1 MLGVGKM
8 NMFKNLLQIFSTSS
22 GFPISVIDQD
32 GQILMSVN
40 RVDETPFYKVS
51 DVDSFQKEII
61 NTGQLISKSTIF
73 SWSEETLNLKFILSP
88 VISSTKANYILV
100 AGPFLEGNKGSNLV
114 DLSITSINQ
123 EEKTELVNKIDSISF
138 VIKSFEENE
147 KQAQVQRKVIDILTH
162 IRQSKGN
169 LSENDHFL
177 SHLFTQILQLNRIDF
192 IGLSEK
198 IDHAKFMIKAVQG
211 QNIEK
216 LKGNTFYIGEGLLGK
231 AVVMGEKMF
240 LSDMG
245 LTNRSDFFQ
254 QFHLYPNQLF
264 IFPIK
269 KNGIVEGLM
278 FGGTTE
284 DRMISQELLDILQ
297 FIVYLYSERKASDE
311 ALQQEKQLQLA
322 FYGLLDLLE
331 VALHTDDV
339 KNIMYKVLDFC
350 QNINN
355 HNFSSFTVEN
365 GETISRGALNDPLLE
380 EHKKVCHEHIRK
392 ESNPQQLK
400 RINEKSM
407 VFHQPIY
414 VEKNCIGMLTVEI
427 KDRKKYEEVSM
438 SLHIIARLLSRCIKI
453 EQNNDEELLDNNHL
467 ETINL
472 LHSSL
477 EELNKQ
483 NYLNTLEAM
492 KMVRQL
498 SQSLS
503 IPETSVEQL
512 MNACKVMT
520 YRLEFLKSKLK
531 NSKVLHLLEK
541 CMDVSTKQV
550 NTSIEVK
557 MITFIY
563 QTIVKRIDKNL
574 ALSFLDDEMKMAI
587 QQVSPDLEARMELNH
602 LSNLKQVGEMELADE
617 QQINDL
623 VDIKSVILELKL
635 TSREKEILFLILEG
649 LNNQEVGSYLNI
661 SVHTV
666 KNHITNIFKKLNVTD
681 RVQAMA
687 KIYRIKYGME

>member
-1 MLGVGKM
+1 M
-8 NMFKNLLQIFSTSS
+8 NMIQNLLQIFSTSS
-22 GFPISVIDQD
+22 GFPVSVINKD
-32 GQILMSVN
+32 GQILLSVN
-40 RVDETPFYKVS
+40 KVNETPFYKIR

-61 NTGQLISKSTIF
+61 STGQLISKSTIF
-73 SWSEETLNLKFILSP
+73 SWHEETLNLKFILSP
-88 VISSTKANYILV
+88 IISSTKTNYLLV
-100 AGPFLEGNKGSNLV
+100 AGPFLEESKKNDLV
-114 DLSITSINQ
+114 DLSMTSVNQ
-123 EEKTELVNKIDSISF
+123 EEKTELVNKIDSITF
-138 VIKSFEENE
+138 MIKSFEENE
-147 KQAQVQRKVIDILTH
+147 KRTQVQRKIIDILTH

-169 LSENDHFL
+169 LIENDQFL
-177 SHLFTQILQLNRIDF
+177 SHLFAQILQLNRIDF

-211 QNIEK
+211 QSIEQ

-231 AVVMGEKMF
+231 AVVLGENMF
-240 LSDMG
+240 LSDTG

-297 FIVYLYSERKASDE
+297 FIVHLYSERKASDE
-311 ALQQEKQLQLA
+311 ALKHEKHLQLA

-331 VALHTDDV
+331 VALHTEDV

-350 QNINN
+350 QSINN
-355 HNFSSFTVEN
+355 HHFSSFTVDN

-380 EHKKVCHEHIRK
+380 EHKKVCHELIR
-392 ESNPQQLK
+392 EGSNLQQLK
-400 RINEKSM
+400 RIYEQSM
-407 VFHQPIY
+407 VFHQPIF
-414 VEKNCIGMLTVEI
+414 VEKNCIGMLTVEL
-427 KDRKKYEEVSM
+427 KDRKKNEEVSM
-438 SLHIIARLLSRCIKI
+438 SLHIIARLLSRCIKM
-453 EQNNDEELLDNNHL
+453 EQHNDEELDHNHL

-472 LHSSL
+472 LHDSL

-492 KMVRQL
+492 KIVKKL

-531 NSKVLHLLEK
+531 NSKVLHLLEES
-541 CMDVSTKQV
+541 MDVSTKQV
-550 NTSIEVK
+550 NKSIEVK
-557 MITFIY
+557 MITYIY

-587 QQVSPDLEARMELNH
+587 QQVSPDLETRMEENH
-602 LSNLKQVGEMELADE
+602 SSSLKQAEEMELADE
-617 QQINDL
+617 QINDL